1 MSTHAR
7 IEDLVLRGE
16 EAVRLAEKRAA
27 DRQHPRGKL
36 TVRERVDRFADPGS
50 FTQID
55 AFTRPGGDGD
65 RPYGDGLVAG
75 HATVDGRPVCLYAQ
89 DFAVH
94 GGTLGEASA
103 RTAQKVVD
111 LAVKIG
117 CPVIGI
123 NDGGGARIQEGVAAL
138 AGYAGL
144 ARRHAA
150 ASGVVPQISLMLGPC
165 AGGAVYTPALTDF
178 TVVVRDTS
186 YMVVTGPDVVRA
198 ATGVDA
204 TLDDLGGA
212 ETNATV
218 SGNAHHLADD
228 EDDALDWVRTL
239 LGFLPANNREPAP
252 EYADDTAPG
261 VTDADRLL
269 RAVIP
274 DAENAAYDV
283 TDIVSRVVDDGDL
296 LPVHSGFA
304 RNMLCAFGRVAGRT
318 VGVVANQPAHG
329 AGVLDIDASEKAA
342 RFVRFCDAFGIPI
355 LTFADVPGY
364 LPGVEQERGGIIRR
378 GAKLVYAYSEATV
391 PMVTVVLRKAY
402 GGGYAVMGSK
412 HLGAD
417 VNLAWPTARIAVIG
431 AEGAAQVL
439 HRRELAGLA
448 PAARAERE
456 RELTTALR
464 RTHGTP
470 YAAAELGYVDAVIDP
485 AETRVAVT
493 RALRLL
499 RGKSVGVPSRK
510 HGNIPL

>member
-36 TVRERVDRFADPGS
+36 TVRERIDRFADPGS

-55 AFTRPGGDGD
+55 AFTQHRGQGE
-65 RPYGDGLVAG
+65 RPYGDGVVAG

-94 GGTLGEASA
+94 GGTFGEASA
-103 RTAQKVVD
+103 STALKVLD

-117 CPVIGI
+117 CPVVGI

-138 AGYAGL
+138 AGYAAL
-144 ARRHAA
+144 AKRHAA
-150 ASGVVPQISLMLGPC
+150 ASGVIPQISLMLGPC

-204 TLDDLGGA
+204 TLDELGGA

-252 EYADDTAPG
+252 EYADDTAAE
-261 VTDADRLL
+261 VTDTDRLL

-283 TDIVSRVVDDGDL
+283 TAVVGRVVDDGDL
-296 LPVHSGFA
+296 LPVHAGFA

-318 VGVVANQPAHG
+318 VGVVANQPAHN

-364 LPGVEQERGGIIRR
+364 LPGVEQERGGVIRR
-378 GAKLVYAYSEATV
+378 GAKLVYAYAEATV

-456 RELTTALR
+456 REITARLR
-464 RTHGTP
+464 HVHGTP

-485 AETRVAVT
+485 ADTRLAVT

-499 RGKSVGVPSRK
+499 RGKNVGVPSRK